1 MTTEVSTET
10 LRTLLRESLQVA
22 SRINYN
28 STLLDYGL
36 IYAAA
41 NGTWQPTE
49 AGVALLEDENSARSS
64 SIDPPNPVAAQ
75 QVMSQDLLNAQI
87 RNALDEQIGGDHYS
101 KLGKYQ
107 PWEVLAHWLTP
118 EELRGYMKGTIIAYL
133 AREGDKGGDTDIAKA
148 LHTGQLWQ
156 EVRKDK

>member
-64 SIDPPNPVAAQ
+64 INHPDH
-75 QVMSQDLLNAQI
+75 VMSQDLLNAQI

>member
-49 AGVALLEDENSARSS
+49 AGVALLEDENPARS
-64 SIDPPNPVAAQ
+64 INHPDH
-75 QVMSQDLLNAQI
+75 VMSQDLLNAQI
-87 RNALDEQIGGDHYS
+87 RNALDEQIGGYHYS

-118 EELRGYMKGTIIAYL
+118 EELRGYMKGTMIAYL